1 MKMTNDKQ
9 LATQALAAVLD
20 NALTE
25 SEITNLLEI
34 PKKPEMG
41 DLAFPVF
48 SLAKTLRKAPNMIAL
63 DIVEKL
69 SQDGFEKIVATGP
82 YVNFFLDKSATMTSV
97 LSAILEQGEDY
108 ATVAPNGEKVA
119 IDMSSPNI
127 AKPFSIGHLR
137 STVIGDALAEI
148 YRKIGYTPVRI
159 NHLGDWGKQF
169 GMLIVAYKKYGDE
182 AAIRQHPISELLK
195 LYVRINAEAAEDPTI
210 DESAREWFLKLEN
223 GDAEALAL
231 WQWFRDESLVEFD
244 RIYQE
249 LGVTFDSMN
258 GEAFYNDKMSEI
270 IDILAD
276 KQLLTES
283 EGATVVELEGFENPA
298 LIKKSDGATLYITRD
313 LAAALYRKRTY
324 DFAKSIYVV
333 GQEQSGHFKQLKAVL
348 DKMGYAWSEDIYH
361 VPFGLV
367 TKAGKKLSTRKG
379 NVILLEPTIQEAVK
393 RAQAQIEAKNPDLPN
408 KAVVAHEVGVGA
420 IKFYDLKN
428 ERLNGYDFNLEEMVS
443 FEGETGPYVQY
454 AHARIQSILKKADF
468 KPEAVIGQSFSLSD
482 DESWAIVKL
491 LQAFPDVIN
500 RAARLFEPSAIAKY
514 AINLAQAF
522 NKYYAHTR
530 ILEESSEKAARLSL
544 AYATGVV
551 LKESLRLLGVE
562 APEEM

>member
-1 MKMTNDKQ
+1 MTDKQ
-9 LATQALAAVLD
+9 LVAQALATALD
-20 NALTE
+20 NALTTDDI
-25 SEITNLLEI
+25 SNLLET
-34 PKKPEMG
+34 PKKSEMG

-48 SLAKTLRKAPNMIAL
+48 SLAKTLRKAPNMIAA
-63 DIVEKL
+63 DIAEKI
-69 SQDGFEKIVATGP
+69 SSEGFEKVVATGP
-82 YVNFFLDKSATMTSV
+82 YVNFFLDKAATTSAV
-97 LSAILEQGEDY
+97 LSEILRQGADY
-108 ATVAPNGEKVA
+108 ATTAQNGENIA

-137 STVIGDALAEI
+137 STVIGDALAKI
-148 YRKIGYTPVRI
+148 YQKIGYNPVKI

-169 GMLIVAYKKYGDE
+169 GMLIVAYKKYGNED
-182 AAIRQHPISELLK
+182 AIRQNPIAELLK
-195 LYVRINAEAAEDPTI
+195 LYVQINAEAADAPTI
-210 DESAREWFLKLEN
+210 DIAARDWFLKLEN
-223 GDAEALAL
+223 GDTEALEL

-244 RIYQE
+244 RIYTE
-249 LGVTFDSMN
+249 LDVTFDSMN
-258 GEAFYNDKMSEI
+258 GEAFYNDKMAEV
-270 IDILAD
+270 IDILD
-276 KQLLTES
+276 EKGLLTES

-324 DFAKSIYVV
+324 HFAKSLYVV
-333 GQEQSGHFKQLKAVL
+333 GNEQAGHFKQLKAVL
-348 DKMGYAWSEDIYH
+348 KKMGYDWADDVYH

-367 TKAGKKLSTRKG
+367 TKEGKKLSTRKG

-393 RAQAQIEAKNPDLPN
+393 RAQAQIDAKNPELAN
-408 KAVVAHEVGVGA
+408 KAAVAHAVGVGA

-454 AHARIQSILKKADF
+454 ANARIQSILRKADF
-468 KPEAVIGQSFSLSD
+468 QPETLTAETFALTD
-482 DESWAIVKL
+482 DESWAIVKG
-491 LQAFPDVIN
+491 LQAFPDVIA
-500 RAARLFEPSAIAKY
+500 RAARTFEPSAIAKY
-514 AINLAQAF
+514 AINLAQSF

-530 ILEESSEKAARLSL
+530 ILDENGERNARLAL

-562 APEEM
+562 APAEM